1 VSAVRKYWRGDRDRV
16 SEHWELFSALAALV
30 AAWSLVILGVMRKIM
45 AQCIN
50 DIDKKINALSDI
62 SKDQQRIERAILELK
77 ADLPV
82 QYVRREDHI
91 RSEMV
96 IGTKMDRVLDKVDRL
111 QQSVMEII
119 NDSKS
124 KE

>member
-1 VSAVRKYWRGDRDRV
+1 ME
-16 SEHWELFSALAALV
+16 SEHWQLFAALV
-30 AAWSLVILGVMRKIM
+30 ALIAAWSLIILGVMRSILSK
-45 AQCIN
+45 CTG
-50 DIDKKINALSDI
+50 DLEKKINSLSDI
-62 SKDQQRIERAILELK
+62 SKDQQRIERAIMDLK

-96 IGTKMDRVLDKVDRL
+96 ISTKIDRMIDKVDRL

-119 NDSKS
+119 NDSISRK
-124 KE
+124 

>member
-1 VSAVRKYWRGDRDRV
+1 MA
-16 SEHWELFSALAALV
+16 EHWQIFASLAALV

-45 AQCIN
+45 SQCTE
-50 DIDKKINALSDI
+50 DLDRKIAALSDI
-62 SKDQQRIERAILELK
+62 SRDLQRIERAFMELK

-96 IGTKMDRVLDKVDRL
+96 ISTKMDRVIDKVDRL
-111 QQSVMEII
+111 QQTVMDIVNE
-119 NDSKS
+119 K
-124 KE
+124 K

>member
-1 VSAVRKYWRGDRDRV
+1 V